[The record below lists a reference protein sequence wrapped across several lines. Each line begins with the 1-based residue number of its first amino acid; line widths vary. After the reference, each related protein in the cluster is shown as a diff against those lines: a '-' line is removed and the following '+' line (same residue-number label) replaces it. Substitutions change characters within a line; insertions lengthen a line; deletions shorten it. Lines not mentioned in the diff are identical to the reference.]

1 LVSGPLSVLDF
12 FLLLAAI
19 LILQGLL
26 SLAEGTAFHAFVR
39 RSTRGG
45 AVEPAPRASV
55 IAPCKGLEPGF
66 EASLA
71 ALFDQHYPDYEIVV
85 ALASE
90 DDPAKAV
97 IARVRQSRPD
107 RSSRLVIAAP
117 STKRS
122 EKINNLLAAI
132 EQADPSSDALVFV
145 DSDALADRDWLRNL
159 VGPLADPSVGASTGY
174 RWYLPSGETRGGGD
188 TETRG
193 PGDAGTS
200 PRLRVSFWSHLLSA
214 WNGSVATTLGDH
226 GRNFAWG
233 GSTAIRRETFNRI
246 GVAERW
252 QNAVSD
258 DYVLTRAVQD
268 AGLRIRFVP
277 RCLMVTRESAT
288 LKSLLEFT
296 TRQIIITRV
305 YRSDAWWIGLISHGL
320 FTVGF
325 FGGLGIQLIRLGVG
339 LWRPGALGPN
349 AEVFAG
355 DFMTL
360 AAALMLIYLLG
371 SLKGALRLRAASL
384 ALPQFAQEIRA
395 SWAAFC
401 VLWPAVS
408 LLFLYNFIRSW
419 TTRRITWR
427 GVCYELVSDSET
439 KIVMSDE

>member
-1 LVSGPLSVLDF
+1 LIDF

-26 SLAEGTAFHAFVR
+26 SFAEGVAFHAFVR
-39 RSTRGG
+39 RSVREDPGG
-45 AVEPAPRASV
+45 AAPRASV

-66 EASLA
+66 EAGLA
-71 ALFDQHYPDYEIVV
+71 ALFDQHYPDYEIIFAV
-85 ALASE
+85 ASE
-90 DDPAKAV
+90 DDPAKPV
-97 IARVRQSRPD
+97 IERVMQSRPD
-107 RSSRLVIAAP
+107 RSSKLVIAAP

-132 EQADPSSDALVFV
+132 EQADPSSEVLVFV

-159 VGPLADPSVGASTGY
+159 VGPLADPAVGGSTGY
-174 RWYLPSGETRGGGD
+174 RWYLPWGETRGGGD
-188 TETRG
+188 TETLG
-193 PGDAGTS
+193 PS
-200 PRLRVSFWSHLLSA
+200 PRLRVPASPRRAFWSHLLSA

-246 GVAERW
+246 GVADRW

-296 TRQIIITRV
+296 TRQIIVTRV
-305 YRSDAWWIGLISHGL
+305 YRPAAWWIGLISHGL

-325 FGGLGIQLIRLGVG
+325 FGGLGMQLIRLGVG
-339 LWRPGALGPN
+339 LWRPGALGPK

-360 AAALMLIYLLG
+360 AAAPILIYLLG

-384 ALPQFAQEIRA
+384 ALPQFAEEIRA
-395 SWAAFC
+395 SWATFC

>member
-1 LVSGPLSVLDF
+1 LLDF

-26 SLAEGTAFHAFVR
+26 SLAEGVAFHAFVR
-39 RSTRGG
+39 RSIREDADG
-45 AVEPAPRASV
+45 AAPRASV
-55 IAPCKGLEPGF
+55 IAPCKGLEPSF
-66 EASLA
+66 KTKLA
-71 ALFDQHYPDYEIVV
+71 ALFDQQYPDYEIIF

-90 DDPAKAV
+90 DDPAKPV
-97 IARVRQSRPD
+97 LARAIQSRPD
-107 RSSRLVIAAP
+107 RRSKLVVAAP

-132 EQADPSSDALVFV
+132 EQADPSSEVLVFV
-145 DSDALADRDWLRNL
+145 DSDALAARDWLRDL
-159 VGPLADPSVGASTGY
+159 VGPLADPAVGASTGY
-174 RWYLPSGETRGGGD
+174 RWYLPSGQ
-188 TETRG
+188 TRG
-193 PGDAGTS
+193 PS
-200 PRLRVSFWSHLLSA
+200 PRLRVAASPRRAFWSHLLAA

-233 GSTAIRRETFNRI
+233 GSTAIRREIFNRI

-252 QNAVSD
+252 ENAVSD

-305 YRSDAWWIGLISHGL
+305 YRPDAWWIGLISHGL

-325 FGGLGIQLIRLGVG
+325 FGGLGMLLIRLGVG
-339 LWRPGALGPN
+339 SWRQGALGLN
-349 AEVFAG
+349 AEIFAG
-355 DFMTL
+355 RIMTL
-360 AAALMLIYLLG
+360 AAALIVIYLLG
-371 SLKGALRLRAASL
+371 SLKGALRLRAASI
-384 ALPQFAQEIRA
+384 ALKDVRKEITE
-395 SWAAFC
+395 SWVAFC

-408 LLFLYNFIRSW
+408 LLFLYNFLKSS

-439 KIVMSDE
+439 KIVMSDEHAKYVGTR